1 MTMRRTAQQFYYDVI
16 APEEQGMSYAQV
28 YYRKLED
35 SRVRDWVRPFL
46 APHQSDKDFDEIAEH
61 ARSFVPTY
69 SNDFL
74 LDHIVGELI
83 QHTEGEI
90 QDYLKKLFV
99 AKRHDP
105 EENAG
110 ALPNSGDYD
119 GDLILFHVGL
129 SLACHE
135 YANLFAKSVAYKFDD
150 EVRRQ
155 SPEQRAAELIAEAEK
170 LFAAQTKW
178 HANGDQVKLELQTI
192 TSDHPMGAIIA
203 HMTDRFIL
211 CHEVA
216 HHLLGHTGR
225 ADIASHH
232 FEKLPEKARHWSGK
246 SNSHADEFQAD
257 ALALI
262 LAAGH
267 LSQRTPNA
275 EDQMADIALGS
286 LLTLTVLGQAAGF
299 DGVTESHPPIRERLS
314 QCASIIES
322 LESNR
327 IALTMAFNIIQF
339 QNLLDHIKELR

>member
-1 MTMRRTAQQFYYDVI
+1 MRKTAQQFYYDVI
-16 APEEQGMSYAQV
+16 APEENGMNYAQAH
-28 YYRKLED
+28 YRRLED
-35 SRVRDWVRPFL
+35 NRVRDWVRQFL
-46 APHQSDKDFDEIAEH
+46 APHQSDKDFDDIAEH

-83 QHTEGEI
+83 EHSEGEI
-90 QDYLKKLFV
+90 QEYLKKLFV
-99 AKRHDP
+99 AKRRDP
-105 EENAG
+105 QVDAG
-110 ALPNSGDYD
+110 APHNSGDYD

-135 YANLFAKSVAYKFDD
+135 YANLFAKSVAHKFDD

-155 SPEQRAAELIAEAEK
+155 SPEQRAAELAVEAEK

-178 HANGDQVKLELQTI
+178 HANGDRVRLELQTI

-225 ADIASHH
+225 ADIASHRL
-232 FEKLPEKARHWSGK
+232 EILPEKARHWIGK
-246 SNSHADEFQAD
+246 SVSHAQEFQAD
-257 ALALI
+257 ALAMI

-267 LSQRTPNA
+267 LSPRTPHA
-275 EDQMADIALGS
+275 EDQIADVALGS
-286 LLTLTVLGQAAGF
+286 LLTLTVLAQAGGF
-299 DGVTESHPPIRERLS
+299 DGVSESHPSIRDRLS

-327 IALTMAFNIIQF
+327 IALKMAFNIKQF
-339 QNLLDHIKELR
+339 QNLLDDIKELR